1 MGLGKKFLFNYRIII
16 RLFGAPTTVGFTRG
30 VRHEL
35 ESRTTCLE
43 SLGIPH
49 KIRNLALESGIFS
62 QINIRKFP
70 IISGYFNSARLT
82 LLLGGTFCH
91 TRDRVTNGK
100 KLSRAVAIVRGVLS
114 RI

>member
-1 MGLGKKFLFNYRIII
+1 MHSSGFFRIQAYWKVDFEVRIS
-16 RLFGAPTTVGFTRG
+16 RKRG

>member
-1 MGLGKKFLFNYRIII
+1 MSVEDDIFQFGGVTAESPKKPAKN
-16 RLFGAPTTVGFTRG
+16 RG